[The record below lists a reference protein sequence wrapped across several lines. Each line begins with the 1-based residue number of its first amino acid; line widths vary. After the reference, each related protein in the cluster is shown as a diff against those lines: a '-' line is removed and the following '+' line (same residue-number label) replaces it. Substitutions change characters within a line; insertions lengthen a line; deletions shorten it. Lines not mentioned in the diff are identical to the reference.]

1 MISSSEFSSRV
12 EKMIKSGN
20 DKKEAP
26 IKAVLDFGIEK
37 GNITD
42 SEASA
47 AMDCLQ
53 SFLSSHPGFAFLSP
67 KERWK
72 RGTQQSE
79 AERKMWSAIQ
89 PVLDKAQGI
98 HPTTE

>member
-12 EKMIKSGN
+12 EKLIKSGV
-20 DKKEAP
+20 DERIAP
-26 IKAVLDFGIEK
+26 IKAVLDYGLEK
-37 GNITD
+37 RNITAE
-42 SEASA
+42 EAD
-47 AMDCLQ
+47 MVLDCLQ

-72 RGTQQSE
+72 RGEKMGADE
-79 AERKMWSAIQ
+79 AELWERIQ

-98 HPTTE
+98 TPTTE

>member
-12 EKMIKSGN
+12 EKLIKSGV
-20 DKKEAP
+20 DERIAP

-37 GNITD
+37 GNITAE
-42 SEASA
+42 EAD
-47 AMDCLQ
+47 MVLDCLQ

-67 KERWK
+67 RERYE

-79 AERKMWSAIQ
+79 AERKMWSTIQ
-89 PVLDKAQGI
+89 PVLDKAQEI
-98 HPTTE
+98 TPTTE

>member
-1 MISSSEFSSRV
+1 MISSSDFSSRV
-12 EKMIKSGN
+12 EKMIKSGV
-20 DKKEAP
+20 DERIAGTR
-26 IKAVLDFGIEK
+26 AVLDFGIEA

-42 SEASA
+42 SEAA
-47 AMDCLQ
+47 TALDCLQ
-53 SFLSSHPGFAFLSP
+53 FFLSSHPGFAFLSP

-79 AERKMWSAIQ
+79 AERKIWSAIQ

-98 HPTTE
+98 TPTTE